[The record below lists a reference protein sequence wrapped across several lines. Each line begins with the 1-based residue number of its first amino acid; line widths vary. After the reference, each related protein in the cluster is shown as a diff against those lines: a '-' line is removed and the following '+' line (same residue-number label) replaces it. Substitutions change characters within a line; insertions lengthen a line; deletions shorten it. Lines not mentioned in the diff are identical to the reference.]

1 MAKFLGLTLI
11 TRKAAKRLAVLFVV
25 FIAFLVWAY
34 FWMISMPGE
43 SYDGELIP
51 LTETQIALR
60 DSLKTDVVMLAEE
73 IGPRGVLQ
81 SNNLAAAAHYIEQSL
96 ENAGYEVKQQ
106 CFDVAGVNC
115 CNLEVEILG
124 QTRPDEIIVVG
135 GHYDSVLDRLNC
147 PGANDNASGTAA
159 TLALARA
166 FAGSKPQRT
175 VRFVLFV
182 NEEPPYFQVQKENMG
197 SWVYAMRCKERGE
210 NIVAMFSL
218 ETIGYYSDDANSQDY
233 PFPLG
238 FVYPSTG
245 NFITFV
251 GNVGSR
257 ALVRESISSFRKHTK
272 FPSEGGALPG
282 YLPGVGWSDHWS
294 FWKAGYQGVI
304 VTDTAPFRYP
314 HYHELTDTPDK
325 LDYER
330 MAVVVEGL
338 EQVISDIANSEN

>member
-1 MAKFLGLTLI
+1 MTKVLGLTLI
-11 TRKAAKRLAVLFVV
+11 TRRAVIRLTALFIL

-43 SYDGELIP
+43 SYEGELP
-51 LTETQIALR
+51 ALTEVQIDLSE
-60 DSLKTDVVMLAEE
+60 SLKSDVVMLAEE

-81 SNNLAAAAHYIEQSL
+81 SNNLATAAHYIEQTL
-96 ENAGYEVKQQ
+96 EAAGYEVKRQ
-106 CFDVAGVNC
+106 CFDVDGVNC
-115 CNLEVEILG
+115 CNLEVEIIG
-124 QTRPDEIIVVG
+124 QTHPDEIIVLG
-135 GHYDSVLDRLNC
+135 AHYDSVLAELNC

-159 TLALARA
+159 TLAIARE
-166 FAGSKPQRT
+166 FVNRKPQRT
-175 VRFVLFV
+175 VRFVFFV
-182 NEEPPYFQVQKENMG
+182 NEEPPYFQVQKEKMG
-197 SWVYAMRCKERGE
+197 SWVYAQRCKKRED

-218 ETIGYYSDDANSQDY
+218 ETIGYYSDEANSQAY

-238 FVYPSTG
+238 LVYPSTG

-257 ALVRESISSFRKHTK
+257 ALVRESISSFRKNTK

-294 FWKAGYQGVI
+294 FWKAGYQGVM

-314 HYHELTDTPDK
+314 HYHKLSDTPDK

-338 EQVISDIANSEN
+338 SQVVTDLANPDD

>member
-1 MAKFLGLTLI
+1 MAKILGLTLI
-11 TRKAAKRLAVLFVV
+11 TRKAAKRLAVFFAL
-25 FIAFLVWAY
+25 FIAFLIWAY
-34 FWMISMPGE
+34 FWMISMPGK
-43 SYDGELIP
+43 SYTGNLLP
-51 LTETQIALR
+51 LTQTQIALR

-81 SNNLAAAAHYIEQSL
+81 SNNLAAAADYIEQTL
-96 ENAGYEVKQQ
+96 EAAGYKVTRQ
-106 CFDVAGVNC
+106 CFEVDGVNC

-135 GHYDSVLDRLNC
+135 GHYDSVLFDGNC

-159 TLALARA
+159 TLAIARE
-166 FAGSKPQRT
+166 FVNRKPQRT
-175 VRFVLFV
+175 VRFVFFV
-182 NEEPPYFQVQKENMG
+182 NEEPPYFQLQKEKMG
-197 SWVYAMRCKERGE
+197 SWVYAQRCKEREE
-210 NIVAMFSL
+210 NIVVMFSL
-218 ETIGYYSDDANSQDY
+218 ETIGYYSDEENSQAY

-257 ALVRESISSFRKHTK
+257 ALVRDSISSFRKHAK

-294 FWKAGYQGVI
+294 FWKAGYQGVM

-314 HYHELTDTPDK
+314 HYHKLSDTPDK
-325 LDYER
+325 LNYER

-338 EQVISDIANSEN
+338 TQVVTDLANPDD